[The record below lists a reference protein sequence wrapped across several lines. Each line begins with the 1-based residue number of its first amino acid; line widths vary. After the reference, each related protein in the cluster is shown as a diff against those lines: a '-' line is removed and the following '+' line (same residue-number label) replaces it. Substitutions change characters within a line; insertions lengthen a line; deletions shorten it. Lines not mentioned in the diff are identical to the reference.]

1 MKTRLR
7 ALIPILVISSLC
19 GHPSGARSE
28 DITWIS
34 TTDSRWDLASN
45 WSLNRVPGAGDHAI
59 IPAGTMGC
67 TNSSVATIERL
78 TVEGVLA
85 LRNANLT
92 LTSNGL
98 VSGQIQ
104 FVSGTLGGA
113 GELTVSGSL
122 DWTGGTLSDG
132 GRIVLSTGSTNTI
145 SGSSSYK
152 YLYRT
157 LENRGWTRQTGT
169 ASSYFRVEATGIL
182 DNQGIYEI
190 ADGSYIGYFSI
201 RGAITNSGRF
211 EKTGTSLVSS
221 VNVPFVNVEG
231 GSIGNLTSAG
241 LNMNVGFS
249 QTGAGSVSTGVV
261 SMTGGTGSLEG
272 TVDGPGVLR
281 LAGGTLNVTSP
292 ATVAHLHLDGG
303 TIGGS
308 GVLTISGSLDWTVG
322 SMSAGGR
329 TVLGAGSTNTISG
342 SGSYKNLYRTLENQG
357 STRQTG
363 TGSSYFRV
371 EGTGI
376 LDNQGIYEIADG
388 SYISFSSIR
397 GAITNS
403 GRFEKTGTSL
413 VSSVNVSFVNVDGGS
428 IGNATSAGL
437 NMAYGFS
444 HVGAG
449 SVSTGVVSMTGGT
462 GSLDGTLN
470 GSGTLRLAGGNLNVN
485 NPASVAHLHLVG
497 GTVGGSSVLTVTE
510 SLDWTGGDMSAG
522 GRTVLGAGS
531 TNTISGTSTGKYLYR
546 TLENQGWTVQVGT
559 GGSGNSYFYVTGTGV
574 LDNRGTYEIADGSS
588 IIYSTTHGAIT
599 NSGLFEKTGTS
610 VVSVIN
616 VAFVNADG
624 GAVGNLTASGLE
636 MARGFSQTGAGSIST
651 GVVSMTGGTGSL
663 DGTVEGPGTL
673 RVSGGTLGV
682 TNPSAVAH
690 LHLDGGTVGGP
701 GVLTVSES
709 MDWSGGYFSG
719 TGRTV
724 LGAGST
730 NTISGSGSSKY
741 LYRTL
746 ENQGWTRQVGTGS
759 SYLYVENPGSLD
771 NRGTYEIVDG
781 SSINYGSN
789 RGAITNS
796 GLFEKTGTSVVSS
809 VRVPFANVE
818 SGRVGNATSAGLNM
832 EYGFSQ
838 IGAGSIGTGVVSVT
852 GGTGSLDGTVEG
864 PGILRLN
871 GGTLNANDPASVA
884 HLQVESGTMG
894 GSGVLTV
901 TGSLDWSGGYFS
913 GTGRTVLGAG
923 STNTISGSGSS
934 KYLYRTLENQGWTR
948 QVGTGSSYLY
958 VENPGS
964 LDNRGTYEIVDGSSI
979 NYGSN
984 RGAITNSGLFEKTGT
999 SVVSSVRV
1007 PFVNVESGR
1016 VGNATSAGLNM
1027 EYGFS
1032 QTGAGSICTGVVS
1045 VTGGTGSLDGTVEGP
1060 GILRLNGGTLNADN
1074 PATVAH
1080 LEVGSGT
1087 VGGSSV
1093 LTVSRSLDWTGGYLS
1108 GTGRTVLGGGSTNTI
1123 SGSSTAKYLYRTL
1136 ENQGWT
1142 RQAGTGSSYFYVEG
1156 AGTLD
1161 NRGTYEIADD
1171 SAIHFSSNR
1180 GAVTNGGRFEKSG
1193 GTGTSAISPPFANAS
1208 GGVVRVAAGVLNPSY
1223 RLVQQGEIDVDE
1235 GATFRFGG
1243 AFTNQG
1249 TIRGRGT
1256 IHLTS
1261 GSLLNAGTVAP
1272 GSSPGILT
1280 IDGNF
1285 TQSGTGALNMEL
1297 GGADAGTGYD
1307 RLAISG
1313 AASLGGTLN
1322 VSLTN
1327 GYTPAPGT
1335 VYVLLTHGS
1344 RSGAFAS
1351 TNLPVIADGSQWGG
1365 YQSASVWQ
1373 LYREPIQTAGGVPTV
1388 WYRERGVGPADDEAW
1403 TQEQWDALDG
1413 QDLDADGDVNAR
1425 EYLAD
1430 TDPLASNDWFHVTGL
1445 NVQPPVNLS
1454 FNSSSNRLYT
1464 LQATPSLSG
1473 DSWEGVP
1480 GQGPRPGVGGPDA
1493 MVDTNAPS
1501 RRFYRLRVELP

>member
-1 MKTRLR
+1 MKTARR
-7 ALIPILVISSLC
+7 ALISIFVISWLC

-34 TTDSRWDLASN
+34 TTDSHWDLASN

-78 TVEGVLA
+78 TVEGVFA

-132 GRIVLSTGSTNTI
+132 GRIVLSAGSTNTI

-169 ASSYFRVEATGIL
+169 ASSYFRVEGTGIL

-190 ADGSYIGYFSI
+190 ADGSYIHFSSI

-211 EKTGTSLVSS
+211 EKTGTSLVSA
-221 VNVPFVNVEG
+221 VNVPFVNVDG
-231 GSIGNLTSAG
+231 GSVGNATSAG
-241 LNMNVGFS
+241 LNMAYGFS

-261 SMTGGTGSLEG
+261 SMTGGTGSLDGTVDGPGVLRLAGGTLNVTSFATVAHLHLDGGTIGGSGVLTISGSLDWTVGNMSAGGRTVLGAGSTSTISGSGSYKYLYRTLENQGSTRQTGTGSSYFRVETTGTLDNRGVYEIADGSSIAYSSTRGAITNSGLFEKTGTSVVSSINVAFVNADGGAVGNLTASGLNMTYGFSQTGAGSVSTGVVSMTGGTGSLDG

-303 TIGGS
+303 TVGGP
-308 GVLTISGSLDWTVG
+308 GVLTVSESLDWSG
-322 SMSAGGR
+322 GDMSAGGR

-363 TGSSYFRV
+363 TGGSGFRV
-371 EGTGI
+371 QT
-376 LDNQGIYEIADG
+376 
-388 SYISFSSIR
+388 
-397 GAITNS
+397 
-403 GRFEKTGTSL
+403 
-413 VSSVNVSFVNVDGGS
+413 
-428 IGNATSAGL
+428 
-437 NMAYGFS
+437 
-444 HVGAG
+444 
-449 SVSTGVVSMTGGT
+449 
-462 GSLDGTLN
+462 
-470 GSGTLRLAGGNLNVN
+470 SGT
-485 NPASVAHLHLVG
+485 
-497 GTVGGSSVLTVTE
+497 
-510 SLDWTGGDMSAG
+510 
-522 GRTVLGAGS
+522 
-531 TNTISGTSTGKYLYR
+531 
-546 TLENQGWTVQVGT
+546 
-559 GGSGNSYFYVTGTGV
+559 
-574 LDNRGTYEIADGSS
+574 LDNRGVHEIADGSS
-588 IIYSTTHGAIT
+588 IIYSTT
-599 NSGLFEKTGTS
+599 
-610 VVSVIN
+610 
-616 VAFVNADG
+616 
-624 GAVGNLTASGLE
+624 
-636 MARGFSQTGAGSIST
+636 
-651 GVVSMTGGTGSL
+651 
-663 DGTVEGPGTL
+663 
-673 RVSGGTLGV
+673 
-682 TNPSAVAH
+682 
-690 LHLDGGTVGGP
+690 
-701 GVLTVSES
+701 
-709 MDWSGGYFSG
+709 
-719 TGRTV
+719 
-724 LGAGST
+724 
-730 NTISGSGSSKY
+730 
-741 LYRTL
+741 
-746 ENQGWTRQVGTGS
+746 
-759 SYLYVENPGSLD
+759 
-771 NRGTYEIVDG
+771 
-781 SSINYGSN
+781 
-789 RGAITNS
+789 
-796 GLFEKTGTSVVSS
+796 
-809 VRVPFANVE
+809 
-818 SGRVGNATSAGLNM
+818 
-832 EYGFSQ
+832 
-838 IGAGSIGTGVVSVT
+838 
-852 GGTGSLDGTVEG
+852 
-864 PGILRLN
+864 
-871 GGTLNANDPASVA
+871 
-884 HLQVESGTMG
+884 
-894 GSGVLTV
+894 
-901 TGSLDWSGGYFS
+901 
-913 GTGRTVLGAG
+913 
-923 STNTISGSGSS
+923 
-934 KYLYRTLENQGWTR
+934 
-948 QVGTGSSYLY
+948 
-958 VENPGS
+958 
-964 LDNRGTYEIVDGSSI
+964 
-979 NYGSN
+979 

-1074 PATVAH
+1074 PAKVAH

-1108 GTGRTVLGGGSTNTI
+1108 GTGRTVLGAGSTNTI
-1123 SGSSTAKYLYRTL
+1123 SGASSGKYLYRRL

-1142 RQAGTGSSYFYVEG
+1142 RQVGTGSSYFYLESPGSLDNRGTYEMADGSSINYGSYRGAITNSGLFEKTGTSAVSSVRVPFVNVESGRVGNVTSAGLNMEYGFSQTGAGSISTGIVSVTGGTGSLDGTVEG
-1156 AGTLD
+1156 PGILRLNGGTLNANNPATVAHLEVGSGTVGGSSVLTVSRSLDWTGGYLSGAGRTVLGAGSTNTISGASSGKYLYRTMENQGWIRQVGTGGSYFCVESPGTLD

-1171 SAIHFSSNR
+1171 SAIHYLSSR

-1193 GTGTSAISPPFANAS
+1193 GAGTSAIDPPFANIT
-1208 GGVVRVAAGVLNPSY
+1208 GGVVRVAVGILNPAY
-1223 RLVQQGEIDVDE
+1223 RLDQRGEIDVEE

-1243 AFTNQG
+1243 AFTNYG

-1256 IHLTS
+1256 VQVTS
-1261 GSLLNAGTVAP
+1261 GSLLNLGTVAP

-1280 IDGNF
+1280 INGDF
-1285 TQSGTGALNMEL
+1285 TQAGAGVLNMEL
-1297 GGADAGTGYD
+1297 GGVAAGTEYD

-1322 VSLTN
+1322 VSLTS

-1335 VYVLLTHGS
+1335 MYVLLTHGS
-1344 RSGAFAS
+1344 RSGAFAT
-1351 TNLPVIADGSQWGG
+1351 TNLPAIADGSQWGV

-1373 LYREPIQTAGGVPTV
+1373 LYREPIQTAGGVPTS

-1413 QDLDADGDVNAR
+1413 QDLDADGDVNGR

-1445 NVQPPVNLS
+1445 SAQPPVNLS
-1454 FNSSSNRLYT
+1454 FSSSTNRLYT

-1473 DSWEGVP
+1473 DSWEGVS
-1480 GQGPRPGVGGPDA
+1480 GQGPRRGVGGADW
-1493 MVDTNAPS
+1493 MTDTNTPS
-1501 RRFYRLRVELP
+1501 RQFYRIRVELP